1 MKSKALT
8 KIIVKKFIPTRRRSS
23 KKGDNG
29 KALIVGGSYMYH
41 GAPVLSSLAA
51 LRTGT
56 DLVYT
61 AVPKL
66 SLIHI

>member
-8 KIIVKKFIPTRRRSS
+8 KITVKKFIPTRRRSS

-51 LRTGT
+51 LRTC
-56 DLVYT
+56 LLYT
-61 AVPKL
+61 SP
-66 SLIHI
+66 SPRD